1 MSKSDKRNCII
12 CDEIIKKD
20 SIFLHKTRRQTHIL
34 CRECGVGYLSPL
46 IEKATENLRNN
57 IRDKVTII
65 KCPGTYHGQ
74 LRNKCIKNIDI
85 RDIFISDKLPLYTS
99 VFRILYT
106 LSNANLYL
114 CPSKDC
120 GEIVETHPDHPISR
134 TMCQTCNFIWCR
146 LCQTSPYHEGMSCLE
161 YECFK
166 NNTENGKFILEKKLK
181 GDLEFCPSCRVP
193 TEKVKDENGTFV
205 SCNKIICS
213 QCNSKWCWLCKAVD
227 IDYDHYNEKSKNHCA
242 NKLWYG
248 TNINKT

>member
-1 MSKSDKRNCII
+1 MSKYHKRNCII

-20 SIFLHKTRRQTHIL
+20 SIFLHKTRRETHIL
-34 CRECGVGYLSPL
+34 CRECGVGYLTPL
-46 IEKATENLRNN
+46 IEQATENLRNN
-57 IRDKVTII
+57 IRGKVTII

-85 RDIFISDKLPLYTS
+85 QDIFISDKLRLYTNI
-99 VFRILYT
+99 FRILYT

-120 GEIVETHPDHPISR
+120 GEIVETHPVHPISR

-146 LCQTSPYHEGMSCLE
+146 SCQTSPCHEGMSCLE

-193 TEKVKDENGTFV
+193 HRKSEKWN
-205 SCNKIICS
+205 IC
-213 QCNSKWCWLCKAVD
+213 
-227 IDYDHYNEKSKNHCA
+227 IM
-242 NKLWYG
+242 
-248 TNINKT
+248 